1 MSGVAF
7 NFFAVTA
14 IYILMSWALY
24 LPYRMGQLHFMTVA
38 NMTISGYFAAYAVLN
53 WDWPFTAVFFL
64 GIMLGGLVGFLVSLA
79 IGDAPCFAVVIVGFT
94 FIYITKTVVENVE
107 AFGGT
112 LGLFGI
118 PKIVE
123 DPGTNRLVL
132 FFVVYALVALVGVFI
147 NRFDRSR
154 LGRAASAI
162 FVDRDLAT
170 SFGVKVKWL
179 GMGLQTAASA
189 IGGACG
195 VLYAFIMRNLFPDFF
210 TFQIVGVCMTMLFVG
225 GYATPWGVLLTA
237 PALWGGP
244 LLLPQSVQSWRIV
257 IYGVLLIAVLV
268 LKPEGIITRRFA
280 VRMGKILSPKRKESI
295 IDKHRSKV

>member
-7 NFFAVTA
+7 NFFAITA
-14 IYILMSWALY
+14 IYILMSWSLY

-38 NMTISGYFAAYAVLN
+38 NMTISGYFAAYASLN
-53 WDWPFTAVFFL
+53 WNWPFIAVFFI
-64 GIMLGGLVGFLVSLA
+64 GIILGGLIGFLVSIA

-94 FIYITKTVVENVE
+94 FIYITKTIVENVE
-107 AFGGT
+107 ALGGT

-123 DPGTNRLVL
+123 NPAANRLIL
-132 FFVVYALVALVGVFI
+132 FFVVYALVVIVGVLI
-147 NRFDRSR
+147 HRFDRSR

-162 FVDRDLAT
+162 FVDKDLAT
-170 SFGVKVKWL
+170 SFGVNVKHL

-210 TFQIVGVCMTMLFVG
+210 TFHIIGVCMTMLFVG
-225 GYATPWGVLLTA
+225 GYSTLWGSLLAA
-237 PALWGGP
+237 PVLWGGP
-244 LLLPQSVQSWRIV
+244 LLFPPAIQSWRIV
-257 IYGVLLIAVLV
+257 IYGVLLVTVLV
-268 LKPEGIITRRFA
+268 LKPEGIITRRF
-280 VRMGKILSPKRKESI
+280 VFRIGKFLSPRRKEPI
-295 IDKHRSKV
+295 KT